1 MTETVATPQKR
12 RPGRPRK
19 VVVEREA
26 LRGETATPKYKM
38 RAKPNWE
45 EIDPNAQD
53 TPDRLHI
60 ASELIPEGMAALW
73 VTDSVYGQPVPQ
85 HRAEFERKG
94 WTPVHQDDFSG
105 QFDGMFMPKG
115 APGEIKADGLVLMMR
130 PAELSVKSIRED
142 KLRAIEQVQIKEAAM
157 RSGDLPIS
165 LDARHSSAL
174 ATNRITKTLDGAFIP
189 GDKKA

>member
-1 MTETVATPQKR
+1 MTETVAIPQKR

-26 LRGETATPKYKM
+26 LRTDSAPKYKM

-45 EIDPNAQD
+45 EVDPNAED
-53 TPDRLHI
+53 TPDRLRI
-60 ASELIPEGMAALW
+60 PADLMPEGMAAQW
-73 VTDSVYGQPVPQ
+73 ITDSVFGQPMPQ

-94 WTPVHQDDFSG
+94 WTPVHQDDFAG
-105 QFDGMFMPKG
+105 QFDGMWMPKG
-115 APGEIKADGLVLMMR
+115 TPGEIKVEGLVLMMR
-130 PAELSVKSIRED
+130 PAEYSIRAQRED
-142 KLRAIEQVQIKEAAM
+142 RRKAIEQVQIKEAAM

-174 ATNRITKTLDGAFIP
+174 ATNRINKSMDGAFIP